1 MCLSAVPQWRPLP
14 GPAQWL
20 PVPLSR
26 RLHRCPGSGGHWGRA
41 RSELVGLGQEEPFW
55 LMCGGWVDGVKDIR
69 EEVGAVAQA
78 TGERAELRPGLRGWE
93 WRENVLE

>member
-1 MCLSAVPQWRPLP
+1 M
-14 GPAQWL
+14 
-20 PVPLSR
+20 
-26 RLHRCPGSGGHWGRA
+26 
-41 RSELVGLGQEEPFW
+41 VGLGQEEPFW

-69 EEVGAVAQA
+69 EEVGVVAQA